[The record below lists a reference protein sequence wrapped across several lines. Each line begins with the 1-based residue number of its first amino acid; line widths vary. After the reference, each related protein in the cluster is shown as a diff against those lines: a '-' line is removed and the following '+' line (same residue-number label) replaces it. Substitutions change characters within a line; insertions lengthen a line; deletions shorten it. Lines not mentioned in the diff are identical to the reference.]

1 MASLPYPRI
10 HITNVRGHGIPP
22 CPLCVFPP
30 GDACSPHRWHR
41 THRILGCVFSH
52 RTHLGGYGILPYPR
66 RPLDN
71 SPTDGTDAHRWF
83 GCVGFSHG
91 IHGTH
96 RSFWQRR
103 ASHGFHRCPQI
114 RRVWHPC
121 HTNATLCQSSHGIHR
136 IHRNFWRRRAS
147 HGFRRCPQMVRLRKV
162 LWLLWE
168 DSLVSAWVW
177 QDAIPS
183 YNCTDWGLKFC
194 VFCAIR
200 GRISQK
206 EISVR
211 ICVIC
216 GRISQQEVSVNSV
229 NSVGGCSGC
238 LVGAVETTA
247 PPGRVRWYGR
257 DAIPSYNCTY
267 WGLKFCV
274 FCAIRGRISQ

>member
-1 MASLPYPRI
+1 MPYPRI

-121 HTNATLCQSSHGIHR
+121 HTHAALCQSSHGIHR

-147 HGFRRCPQMVRLRKV
+147 HRFRRCSQMVRLRRV
-162 LWLLWE
+162 LWE
-168 DSLVSAWVW
+168 DSLVAAWVW
-177 QDAIPS
+177 QGCHTLLI
-183 YNCTDWGLKFC
+183 C
-194 VFCAIR
+194 VHPCNLWENIR
-200 GRISQK
+200 SQK
-206 EISVR
+206 I
-211 ICVIC
+211 
-216 GRISQQEVSVNSV
+216 
-229 NSVGGCSGC
+229 
-238 LVGAVETTA
+238 L
-247 PPGRVRWYGR
+247 
-257 DAIPSYNCTY
+257 
-267 WGLKFCV
+267 
-274 FCAIRGRISQ
+274 